1 MTDIR
6 RTVLWMVF
14 TASLVLLWDGW
25 QKYNGHPS
33 MFSPTPAKPAA
44 SAAPAPGSAAS
55 AGLPTASGT
64 GTASAA
70 AAPAAAASAAQPA
83 GEKFEVTT
91 DVVKATFD
99 TRGGSLVRVELLKHL
114 TTETHGLMDPLMR
127 LVGLKAP
134 SGFKPEPVVLFD
146 AASYRPE
153 SGLIGVPGAPN
164 HFTLMNVVG
173 TERQLK
179 DGASSLTVRFE
190 SPEQG
195 GLKLVK
201 TYTFKRSDYA
211 IDVKHEVVNTG
222 AAPVS
227 PQLYVQLVRPQAVE
241 SSSGYMAPASFI
253 GPAIYTDKNKFQ
265 KFDFKDLDKGK
276 ADYDKHADDGWVAMV
291 QHYFTTAWLRNSAGP
306 REFFVKKNESGAYS
320 VGQVFPLPAINPGA
334 SGVAENVLYAGP
346 QEENKLTELA
356 PGLERVKDYGM
367 FYVIAKPLF
376 WLLDKIHGMLGNWG
390 WSIVALVVLLKIAF
404 FGLNASAYRS
414 MAKMKAV
421 GPRINELRERYK
433 NDPQKQQ
440 QEMMRIYREEKVN
453 PLGSC
458 LPMLLQMPFFI
469 ALYWVLQSTVEMR
482 NAPWIG
488 WITDLSSADPFLI
501 LPILMTASSLL
512 QVALNPT
519 PADPT
524 QAKMMWMMPLALSF
538 MFFFFPAGLVLYWLV
553 NNLLS
558 IAQQWIINKQMGVQ
572 N

>member
-6 RTVLWMVF
+6 RTVLWVVF
-14 TASLVLLWDGW
+14 TMSLVLLWDGW

-33 MFSPTPAKPAA
+33 MFSPAPAKPVA
-44 SAAPAPGSAAS
+44 SAAPAAS
-55 AGLPTASGT
+55 VPASGSLPAVA
-64 GTASAA
+64 GTAAT
-70 AAPAAAASAAQPA
+70 APAAAASSAQPA

-127 LVGLKAP
+127 LVGMKAP
-134 SGFKPEPVVLFD
+134 SGFKPQPVVLFD
-146 AASYRPE
+146 AGTYRPE
-153 SGLIGVPGAPN
+153 SGLVGTPGAPN

-173 TERQLK
+173 SERELK
-179 DGASSLTVRFE
+179 DGAASLTVRFE

-195 GLKLVK
+195 GVKLVK
-201 TYTFKRSDYA
+201 TYTLKRSDYA
-211 IDVKHEVVNTG
+211 IDVKHEVVNAG
-222 AAPVS
+222 AAAVS
-227 PQLYVQLVRPQAVE
+227 PQLYVQLVRPTAAE

-265 KFDFKDLDKGK
+265 KFEFKDLDKGK
-276 ADYDKHADDGWVAMV
+276 TDYDKHADDGWVAMV
-291 QHYFTTAWLRNSAGP
+291 QHYFTTAWLHNAAGP
-306 REFFVKKNESGAYS
+306 REFFVKKTESGLYS
-320 VGQVFPLPAINPGA
+320 VGQVFPLASINPGA
-334 SGVAENVLYAGP
+334 SASAEHVLYAGP
-346 QEENKLTELA
+346 QEENKLAELA

-376 WLLDKIHGMLGNWG
+376 WLLDKIHGILGNWG
-390 WSIVALVVLLKIAF
+390 WSIVILVVLLKIAF

-488 WITDLSSADPFLI
+488 WITDLSSADPYLI

-558 IAQQWIINKQMGVQ
+558 IAQQWLINRQMGVQ
-572 N
+572 K

>member
-6 RTVLWMVF
+6 RTVLWVVF
-14 TASLVLLWDGW
+14 TMSLVLLWDGW

-33 MFSPTPAKPAA
+33 MFSPAPAKPAA
-44 SAAPAPGSAAS
+44 SAAPAASGPASGS
-55 AGLPTASGT
+55 LPTASESGGST
-64 GTASAA
+64 VA
-70 AAPAAAASAAQPA
+70 AAPGAAASAAMPA

-91 DVVKATFD
+91 DVVRASFD
-99 TRGGSLVRVELLKHL
+99 TRGGSLVRVELLQHM
-114 TTETHGLMDPLMR
+114 TTETHGLMDPLLR
-127 LVGLKAP
+127 AVGLKAP
-134 SGFKPEPVVLFD
+134 SSFKPEPVVLFD
-146 AASYRPE
+146 ASSYRPE
-153 SGLIGVPGAPN
+153 SGLVGVPGAPN

-173 TERQLK
+173 AERQLK

-190 SPEQG
+190 SPDQG
-195 GLKLVK
+195 GLKLIK
-201 TYTFKRSDYA
+201 TYTFKRADYA
-211 IDVKHEVVNTG
+211 IEVKHEVVNTG

-227 PQLYVQLVRPQAVE
+227 PQLYVQLVRETSVA
-241 SSSGYMAPASFI
+241 SSSGYMGPAAFT

-265 KFDFKDLDKGK
+265 KFEFKDLDKGK
-276 ADYDKHADDGWVAMV
+276 ADYDKHADDGWIAMV
-291 QHYFTTAWLRNSAGP
+291 QHYFTTAWLHNAAGP
-306 REFFVKKNESGAYS
+306 REFFVKKSESGLYS

-334 SGVAENVLYAGP
+334 SAVTENVLYAGP
-346 QEENKLTELA
+346 QEENKLAELA

-376 WLLDKIHGMLGNWG
+376 WLLDKIHGLLGNWG

-512 QVALNPT
+512 QVWLNPT

-524 QAKMMWMMPLALSF
+524 QAKMMWIMPLALSF